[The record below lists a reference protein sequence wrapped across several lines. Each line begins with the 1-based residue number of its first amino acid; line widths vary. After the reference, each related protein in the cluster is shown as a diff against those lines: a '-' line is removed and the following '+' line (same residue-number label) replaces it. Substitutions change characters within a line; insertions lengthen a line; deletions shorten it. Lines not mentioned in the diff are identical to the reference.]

1 MKKCAK
7 TAWTI
12 DENDQLCTLEQGD
25 TQCDA
30 YTVEAFS
37 IEEALQQALCLL
49 KKAEAEV
56 KFQRARHDSAQH
68 KIDGLNLR
76 VREIEAKERDFSAH
90 GIPHRRPMNLS
101 PIEMVKSIR
110 DDLDISLVDAKHLV
124 DYIFPADSQT
134 VNEHN
139 VALNGVRDL
148 INH

>member
-1 MKKCAK
+1 MKKCPK
-7 TAWTI
+7 TIWTL
-12 DENDQLCTLEQGD
+12 DEKYELCIANKDDKVDNT
-25 TQCDA
+25 
-30 YTVEAFS
+30 YSIVAFS
-37 IEEALQQALCLL
+37 IKEALQQALCLL

-68 KIDGLNLR
+68 KIDELNLR
-76 VREIEAKERDFSAH
+76 VREIEAKERDFSAR

-110 DDLDISLVDAKHLV
+110 DDLDISLVDAERLV

-134 VNEHN
+134 VDEHN

-148 INH
+148 IER